1 MRAARKSATGKQRPL
16 DVRPCETCGEDIFF
30 ALRAPIGGSWRALNA
45 APVTDDR
52 KAFALVLIGHQAWR
66 RVDLLEH
73 YLVTRE
79 VTEEKARELAD
90 TYPHHLLHTHLNDE
104 GNDPS

>member
-1 MRAARKSATGKQRPL
+1 MTRRRSQVGKTRPL
-16 DVRPCETCGEDIFF
+16 DRRPCDTCGELIFF
-30 ALRAPIGGSWRALNA
+30 AYSPVSSSWRPLTAQ
-45 APVTDDR
+45 PVSDDR
-52 KAFALVLIGHQAWR
+52 RAFALVVINAQAWR

-79 VTEEKARELAD
+79 VDEEKARELVD
-90 TYPHHLLHTHLNDE
+90 TYPHHLFHTHLNDE